1 MKKFFIIFFFISL
14 NSASQENLDLSYYFK
29 NQQNFDQKIPKPKS
43 YTLGKEEI
51 GKSHI
56 SHDRLVRYMEILAEK
71 SDRIEISKTGESF
84 EGRPLILLTITS
96 KKNHDRIEEI
106 RTNHLN
112 LNSSNEIQNDF
123 KNMPVVIYQG
133 YSIHGNEPSGSNAA
147 MLYAYYL
154 AANNNPTHLKT
165 LDNVV
170 ILLDPAMN
178 PDGLQRFANWVN
190 TNKSEY
196 LNPDSYD
203 REFNE
208 NWPRGRTNHYWFDM
222 NRDWLPVQLP
232 ESRARIKT
240 FHKWSPNVVTD
251 HHEMGTNSTFFFQPG
266 IKSRVNPL
274 TPDQNQI
281 LTAKIGEYHDKRLS
295 EIGSLFYSE
304 EDYDDFYYG
313 KGSTFPDINGSIGI
327 LFEQGSSRGHL
338 QNSVNGLV
346 SFPFTIKNQL
356 ITSLST
362 LEASFEMKDVLLKY
376 QSDFFKKS
384 REQAYKLK
392 DQFYLVNG
400 KKDESKLFHFHEI
413 LNRHG
418 IVTQIL
424 DEEKTIDNIVY
435 ETNNSLLVPMNQNK
449 IKLVQAMFETRK
461 SFKDSLFYD
470 VSAWS
475 FLHSFNLNFTTF
487 KSKKNYK
494 KAQLKKPQGKIVSK
508 SDYAYVFPWH
518 DYYAPKVLYKLLDK
532 GIRVKVGTEPFSIG
546 GKNFDYG
553 SLLIHLK
560 NQKYSISEIN
570 NIIDSI
576 SKESGVNFYGFSSS
590 TTKGIDFGSNKFQ
603 NLTKPNIA
611 LVVGDGVNSYDAGEI
626 WHLMDTR
633 FEIPITKIKSSIL
646 YNYDLSKYNTI
657 IMVNGAY
664 NYDNKTIDK
673 LKNWI
678 NSGGNLIGFRNT
690 IEWLN
695 RNNFI
700 KLSYNKNLAS
710 TKDLKFKDIRNH
722 FGSQLTSGAIFNAEL
737 DISHPINFG
746 FIDESLAM
754 FRNTNIYIK
763 NASIG
768 YNNPIKYAKSPL
780 LSGYISKQNS
790 KSIENS
796 RPFVSKRS
804 GKGRVSVFTDNTN
817 FRGFWYGTNKLLLN
831 AIFFDSLMF

>member
-1 MKKFFIIFFFISL
+1 MNKFFLIFFFISL
-14 NSASQENLDLSYYFK
+14 FSTSQENVNLNYYFK
-29 NQQNFDQKIPKPKS
+29 NQQNFDQKIPKPS
-43 YTLGKEEI
+43 SFTLGNEEV

-96 KKNHDRIEEI
+96 KENHNRIEEI
-106 RTNHLN
+106 RNNHLN
-112 LNSSNEIQNDF
+112 LNSSNEIENDF
-123 KNMPVVIYQG
+123 ENMPVVIYQG
-133 YSIHGNEPSGSNAA
+133 YSIHGNEASGSNAA

-154 AANNNPTHLKT
+154 AASNSKDHLKT

-170 ILLDPAMN
+170 ILLDPSMN

-190 TNKSEY
+190 TNKSKH
-196 LNPDSYD
+196 LNPDNYD

-274 TPDQNQI
+274 TPKENQI
-281 LTAKIGEYHDKRLS
+281 LTAQIGEFHDKRLS

-338 QNSVNGLV
+338 QNSVNGLI

-362 LEASFEMKDVLLKY
+362 LEASYEMKDVLLKY

-384 REQAYKLK
+384 REKAYKLK
-392 DQFYLVNG
+392 GQYYVVNG
-400 KKDESKLFHFHEI
+400 KKDKSKLFHFHEI

-418 IVTQIL
+418 IITQNL
-424 DEEKTIDNIVY
+424 DKESTINNEVY
-435 ETNNSLLVPMNQNK
+435 DTENSLLVPMNQNK
-449 IKLVQAMFETRK
+449 IKLVEAMFETRK
-461 SFKDSLFYD
+461 SFADSLFYD

-475 FLHSFNLNFTTF
+475 FFHSFNLNFATF
-487 KSKKNYK
+487 KSKKNYTN
-494 KAQLKKPQGKIVSK
+494 AILKKPEGKIISK

-518 DYYAPKVLYKLLDK
+518 DYYAPKVLYKLLAK
-532 GIRVKVGTEPFSIG
+532 GLRVKVGMEPFSIG
-546 GKNFDYG
+546 STNFDYG

-560 NQKYSISEIN
+560 NQKISISEIN
-570 NIIDSI
+570 TFINSI
-576 SKESGVNFYGFSSS
+576 AKESGVNFYGFSSS
-590 TTKGIDFGSNKFQ
+590 KTEGIDLGSNKFR
-603 NLTKPNIA
+603 NLIKPNIA
-611 LVVGDGVNSYDAGEI
+611 MIVGDGVNSYDAGEI

-633 FEIPITKIKSSIL
+633 FEIPITKIDVSIL
-646 YNYDLSKYNTI
+646 NSYDLSKYNTI
-657 IMVNGAY
+657 IMVNGSY
-664 NYDNKTIDK
+664 EFNTKTNEK

-678 NSGGNLIGFRNT
+678 NNGGNLIGYRNT
-690 IEWLN
+690 INWLN
-695 RNNFI
+695 RNNLL
-700 KLSYNKNLAS
+700 KLNFNKNSAS
-710 TKDLKFKDIRNH
+710 TENLNFKDIRNH
-722 FGSQLTSGAIFNAEL
+722 FGSQLTSGAIFNTEL

-746 FIDESLAM
+746 FTDNNLPV

-763 NASIG
+763 NDSIG
-768 YNNPIKYAKSPL
+768 YNNPIKYTKSPL
-780 LSGYISKQNS
+780 LGGYISKQNAI
-790 KSIENS
+790 SIENS

-804 GKGRVSVFTDNTN
+804 GKGRISVFTDNTN

-831 AIFFDSLMF
+831 AIFFESLMY

>member
-1 MKKFFIIFFFISL
+1 MNKFFLIFFFISL
-14 NSASQENLDLSYYFK
+14 FSTSQENVNLSYYFK
-29 NQQNFDQKIPKPKS
+29 NQQNFDQKIPKPS
-43 YTLGKEEI
+43 SFTLGNEEV

-96 KKNHDRIEEI
+96 KENHNRIDEI
-106 RTNHLN
+106 RNNHLN
-112 LNSSNEIQNDF
+112 LNSSNEIENDF
-123 KNMPVVIYQG
+123 ENMPVVIYQG
-133 YSIHGNEPSGSNAA
+133 YSIHGNEASGSNAA

-154 AANNNPTHLKT
+154 AASNSKDHLKT

-170 ILLDPAMN
+170 ILLDPSMN

-190 TNKSEY
+190 TNKSKH
-196 LNPDSYD
+196 LNPDNYD

-274 TPDQNQI
+274 TPKENQI
-281 LTAKIGEYHDKRLS
+281 LTAQIGEFHDKRLS

-338 QNSVNGLV
+338 QNSVNGLI

-362 LEASFEMKDVLLKY
+362 LEASYEMKDVLLKY

-384 REQAYKLK
+384 REKANKLK
-392 DQFYLVNG
+392 GQYYVVNG
-400 KKDESKLFHFHEI
+400 KKDKSKLFHFHEI

-418 IVTQIL
+418 IITQNL
-424 DEEKTIDNIVY
+424 DKESTINNEVY
-435 ETNNSLLVPMNQNK
+435 DTENSLLIPMNQNK
-449 IKLVQAMFETRK
+449 IKLAEAMFETRK
-461 SFKDSLFYD
+461 SFADSLFYD

-475 FLHSFNLNFTTF
+475 FFHSFNLNFATF
-487 KSKKNYK
+487 KSKKNYTN
-494 KAQLKKPQGKIVSK
+494 AILKKPEGKIISK

-518 DYYAPKVLYKLLDK
+518 DYYAPKVLYKLLAK
-532 GIRVKVGTEPFSIG
+532 GLRVKVGMEPFSIG
-546 GKNFDYG
+546 STNFDYG

-560 NQKYSISEIN
+560 NQKISISEIN
-570 NIIDSI
+570 TFINSI
-576 SKESGVNFYGFSSS
+576 AKESGVNFYGFSSS
-590 TTKGIDFGSNKFQ
+590 KTEGIDLGSNKFR
-603 NLTKPNIA
+603 NLIKPNIA
-611 LVVGDGVNSYDAGEI
+611 MIVGDGVNSYDAGEI

-633 FEIPITKIKSSIL
+633 FEIPITKIDGSIL
-646 YNYDLSKYNTI
+646 NSYDLSKYNTI
-657 IMVNGAY
+657 IMVNGSY
-664 NYDNKTIDK
+664 EFNTKTNEK

-678 NSGGNLIGFRNT
+678 NNGGNLIGYRNT
-690 IEWLN
+690 INWLN
-695 RNNFI
+695 RNNLL
-700 KLSYNKNLAS
+700 KLNFNKNSAS
-710 TKDLKFKDIRNH
+710 TENLNFKDIRNH
-722 FGSQLTSGAIFNAEL
+722 FGSQLTSGAIFNTEL

-746 FIDESLAM
+746 FTDNNLPV

-763 NASIG
+763 NDSIG
-768 YNNPIKYAKSPL
+768 YNNPIKYTKSPL
-780 LSGYISKQNS
+780 LGGYISKQNAI
-790 KSIENS
+790 SIENS
-796 RPFVSKRS
+796 RPFVSKGS
-804 GKGRVSVFTDNTN
+804 GKGRISVFTDNTN

-831 AIFFDSLMF
+831 AIFFESLMY

>member
-1 MKKFFIIFFFISL
+1 MNKFFLIFFFISL
-14 NSASQENLDLSYYFK
+14 FSTSQENVNLNYYFK
-29 NQQNFDQKIPKPKS
+29 NQQNFDQKIPKPS
-43 YTLGKEEI
+43 SFTLGNEEV

-96 KKNHDRIEEI
+96 KENHNRIEEI
-106 RTNHLN
+106 RNNHLN
-112 LNSSNEIQNDF
+112 LNSSNEIENDF
-123 KNMPVVIYQG
+123 ENMPVVIYQG
-133 YSIHGNEPSGSNAA
+133 YSIHGNEASGSNAA

-154 AANNNPTHLKT
+154 AASNSKDHLKT

-170 ILLDPAMN
+170 ILLDPSMN

-190 TNKSEY
+190 TNKSKH
-196 LNPDSYD
+196 LNPDNYD

-274 TPDQNQI
+274 TPKENQI
-281 LTAKIGEYHDKRLS
+281 LTAQIGEFHDKRLS

-338 QNSVNGLV
+338 QNSVNGLI

-362 LEASFEMKDVLLKY
+362 LEASYEMKDVLLKY

-384 REQAYKLK
+384 REKAYKLK
-392 DQFYLVNG
+392 GQYYVVNG
-400 KKDESKLFHFHEI
+400 KKDKSKLFHFHEI

-418 IVTQIL
+418 IITQNL
-424 DEEKTIDNIVY
+424 DKESTINNEVY
-435 ETNNSLLVPMNQNK
+435 DTENSLLIPMNQNK
-449 IKLVQAMFETRK
+449 IKLVEAMFETRK
-461 SFKDSLFYD
+461 SFADSLFYD

-475 FLHSFNLNFTTF
+475 FFHSFNLNFATF
-487 KSKKNYK
+487 KSKKNYTN
-494 KAQLKKPQGKIVSK
+494 AILKKPEGKIISK

-518 DYYAPKVLYKLLDK
+518 DYYAPKVLYKLLAK
-532 GIRVKVGTEPFSIG
+532 GLRVKVGMEPFSIG
-546 GKNFDYG
+546 STNFDYG

-560 NQKYSISEIN
+560 NQKISISEIN
-570 NIIDSI
+570 TFINSI
-576 SKESGVNFYGFSSS
+576 AKESGVNFYGFSSS
-590 TTKGIDFGSNKFQ
+590 KTEGIDLGSNKFR
-603 NLTKPNIA
+603 NLIKPNIA
-611 LVVGDGVNSYDAGEI
+611 MIVGDGVNSYDAGEI

-633 FEIPITKIKSSIL
+633 FEIPITKIDVSIL
-646 YNYDLSKYNTI
+646 NSYDLSKYNTI
-657 IMVNGAY
+657 IMVNGSY
-664 NYDNKTIDK
+664 EFNTKTNEK

-678 NSGGNLIGFRNT
+678 NNGGNLIGYRNT
-690 IEWLN
+690 INWLN
-695 RNNFI
+695 RNNLL
-700 KLSYNKNLAS
+700 KLNFNKNSAS
-710 TKDLKFKDIRNH
+710 TENLNFKDIRNH
-722 FGSQLTSGAIFNAEL
+722 FGSQLTSGAIFNTEL

-746 FIDESLAM
+746 FTDNNLPV

-763 NASIG
+763 NDSIG
-768 YNNPIKYAKSPL
+768 YNNPIKYTKSPL
-780 LSGYISKQNS
+780 LGGYISKQNAI
-790 KSIENS
+790 SIENS

-804 GKGRVSVFTDNTN
+804 GKGRISVFTDNTN

-831 AIFFDSLMF
+831 AIFFESLMY

>member
-1 MKKFFIIFFFISL
+1 MNKFFLVFFFISL
-14 NSASQENLDLSYYFK
+14 FSASQEDVDLSYYFK
-29 NQQNFDQKIPKPKS
+29 SQQNFDQKIPKPSS
-43 YTLGKEEI
+43 YTLGNEEI

-56 SHDRLVRYMEILAEK
+56 SHDRLVSYMEILAEK
-71 SDRIEISKTGESF
+71 SERIEISKTGESF

-96 KKNHDRIEEI
+96 KDNHNRIEEI
-106 RTNHLN
+106 RNTHLN
-112 LNSSNEIQNDF
+112 LNSSSEIENDF
-123 KNMPVVIYQG
+123 ENMPVVIYQG
-133 YSIHGNEPSGSNAA
+133 YSIHGNEASGSNAA

-154 AANNNPTHLKT
+154 AASNSKDHLKT

-170 ILLDPAMN
+170 ILLDPSMN

-190 TNKSEY
+190 TNKSKH
-196 LNPDSYD
+196 LNPDNFD

-274 TPDQNQI
+274 TPKENQI
-281 LTAKIGEYHDKRLS
+281 LTAQIGEFHDKRLS

-362 LEASFEMKDVLLKY
+362 LEASHEMKDVLLKY

-392 DQFYLVNG
+392 GQYYVVNG
-400 KKDESKLFHFHEI
+400 KKDKSKLFHFHEI

-418 IVTQIL
+418 IITQNL
-424 DEEKTIDNIVY
+424 DKELIINNEIYDT
-435 ETNNSLLVPMNQNK
+435 ENSLLIPMNQNK
-449 IKLVQAMFETRK
+449 IKLAEAMFETRK
-461 SFKDSLFYD
+461 SFADSLFYD

-475 FLHSFNLNFTTF
+475 FFHSFNLNFTTF
-487 KSKKNYK
+487 KSKKNYTN
-494 KAQLKKPQGKIVSK
+494 AILKKPEGKIISK

-518 DYYAPKVLYKLLDK
+518 DYYAPKVLYKLLAK
-532 GIRVKVGTEPFSIG
+532 GLRVKVGMEPFSIG
-546 GKNFDYG
+546 STNFDYG

-560 NQKYSISEIN
+560 NQKISISEIN
-570 NIIDSI
+570 TFINSI
-576 SKESGVNFYGFSSS
+576 AKESGVNFYGFSSS
-590 TTKGIDFGSNKFQ
+590 TTEGIDLGSNKFR
-603 NLTKPNIA
+603 NLIKPNIA
-611 LVVGDGVNSYDAGEI
+611 MIVGDGVNSYDAGEI

-633 FEIPITKIKSSIL
+633 FEIPITKIDGSIL
-646 YNYDLSKYNTI
+646 NSYDLSKYNTI
-657 IMVNGAY
+657 IMVNGSY
-664 NYDNKTIDK
+664 EFNSKTNEK

-678 NSGGNLIGFRNT
+678 NNGGNLIGYRNT
-690 IEWLN
+690 INWLN
-695 RNNFI
+695 RNNLL
-700 KLSYNKNLAS
+700 KLNFNKNSAS
-710 TKDLKFKDIRNH
+710 TENLNFKDIRNH
-722 FGSQLTSGAIFNAEL
+722 FGSQLTSGAIFNTEL

-746 FIDESLAM
+746 FTDNNLPV

-763 NASIG
+763 NDSIG
-768 YNNPIKYAKSPL
+768 YNNPIKYTKSPL
-780 LSGYISKQNS
+780 LGGYISKQNAI
-790 KSIENS
+790 SIENS

-804 GKGRVSVFTDNTN
+804 GKGRISVFTDNTN